1 MSNFLKLNSADSS
14 VKRVIIDQDHLES
27 VFEFDGDIDQSK
39 IEHLIDAMEKDII
52 KWGIKVNKVI
62 AKSKSKIAQDLVDE
76 FEQLYDQFVEDMQEE
91 EEDIKKYTVLKCLSG
106 NYYTVIETLDEIEI
120 KMEENNY
127 KEKFGL

>member
-106 NYYTVIETLDEIEI
+106 NSYTVIETLDEIEI

>member
-1 MSNFLKLNSADSS
+1 MSNFLKLNSAYSS

-106 NYYTVIETLDEIEI
+106 NSYTVIETLDEIEI